1 MTLDEAIKTIRE
13 ECKVHNA
20 CIECPMNGNCYK
32 YPGEWKETKGGEE

>member
-20 CIECPMNGNCYK
+20 CIECPMNGNCNE
-32 YPGEWKETKGGEE
+32 YPGEWKETKGGAE